1 MTGPSGPASDGL
13 AAPRGARDLLPH
25 ACRRRREL
33 VRALVGTFE
42 RWGYEQVATPLVE
55 SFEMLGRG
63 LSEADRARCVR
74 FIEAGSGELVAL
86 RSDVTPQ
93 IARMLSRRLGG
104 ELPSDVVYRWCY
116 AADVVRQPTAER
128 DATEHHQVGV
138 ELVGDADTA
147 ADVELVALC
156 DEALRDLGLA
166 EHRIDL
172 AHGRIASS
180 LVDALGLDADGIAA
194 VYAKLA
200 RKDESGTLAVL
211 AEHGVTG
218 ARAAAVASLCGLY
231 GGAEVLERASAE
243 LGALRGLAELRAAVD
258 GLARAGHVLDR
269 VTLDLGEVRGF
280 DYYTGLRMR
289 VWAPRIPRPIVRGGR
304 YDGLFAR
311 YGAPRA
317 ATGFAIDL
325 DALEAALD
333 GAGKGDAPP
342 RTRAHLVALAS
353 TATDANARA
362 VAAEIAAGARQ
373 AGARAWVH
381 PSAMPAPGAER
392 REGDGAERRGG
403 DLGRARA
410 TEIAEEGGA
419 TELSWIEP
427 DGQGGTRIERSTRTA
442 DGWRT
447 ISADESA
454 DTPERDEP

>member
-1 MTGPSGPASDGL
+1 MSASPSPPSDGL
-13 AAPRGARDLLPH
+13 AAPRGARDLLPP

-33 VRALVGTFE
+33 VRSLVRTFE
-42 RWGYEQVATPLVE
+42 QWGYEQVATPLVE

-63 LSEADRARCVR
+63 LTEADRARCVR

-104 ELPSDVVYRWCY
+104 ELSADVVHRWCY

-138 ELVGDADTA
+138 ELVGDPDTA

-156 DEALRDLGLA
+156 DEALRRLGLA
-166 EHRIDL
+166 QHRIDL
-172 AHGRIASS
+172 AHGRVATS
-180 LVDALGLDADGIAA
+180 LVDALGLDAGGTAA

-200 RKDESGTLAVL
+200 RKDASGALAVL
-211 AEHGVTG
+211 AEHGVDGPRAATIAALCDLYG
-218 ARAAAVASLCGLY
+218 PADVLARAAA
-231 GGAEVLERASAE
+231 R
-243 LGALRGLAELRAAVD
+243 LGAAPGLAELRAAVD
-258 GLARAGHVLDR
+258 ELARHGDVIDR

-289 VWAPRIPRPIVRGGR
+289 VWACGVAHPIVRGGR

-311 YGAPRA
+311 YGAARA

-333 GAGKGDAPP
+333 ACGRGESSP
-342 RTRAHLVALAS
+342 RTPGHVVALAPGC
-353 TATDANARA
+353 TADARA
-362 VAAEIAAGARQ
+362 RTVAAEIAARARA
-373 AGARAWVH
+373 AGVRAWVH
-381 PSAMPAPGAER
+381 PSAASDPGA
-392 REGDGAERRGG
+392 A
-403 DLGRARA
+403 RARA
-410 TEIAEEGGA
+410 LAVAEDGGA

-427 DGQGGTRIERSTRTA
+427 DGQGGARIERSARTG

-447 ISADESA
+447 ISADE
-454 DTPERDEP
+454 PERTG